1 MRLRLITCSFPG
13 QPQLYTMGIG
23 KLQSAAKL
31 PALLNLCLTVDMM
44 YMEHRVFCRNFYKN
58 SLLMALDG
66 CLMCTEKKMGR
77 FCAINSPVFPQK
89 HTSWHNETSSAEVG
103 HIFSFHMGICQL
115 YPAQM
120 DLSKW
125 AIIGGPYHMTK
136 QFSFTIQV

>member
-44 YMEHRVFCRNFYKN
+44 YMEHRVFCRSFYKN

-89 HTSWHNETSSAEVG
+89 HTSWHNIMKRVLLRSATYSLSIWESVSCIRLKWTCLSG
-103 HIFSFHMGICQL
+103 PSLG
-115 YPAQM
+115 
-120 DLSKW
+120 DL
-125 AIIGGPYHMTK
+125 IT
-136 QFSFTIQV
+136 